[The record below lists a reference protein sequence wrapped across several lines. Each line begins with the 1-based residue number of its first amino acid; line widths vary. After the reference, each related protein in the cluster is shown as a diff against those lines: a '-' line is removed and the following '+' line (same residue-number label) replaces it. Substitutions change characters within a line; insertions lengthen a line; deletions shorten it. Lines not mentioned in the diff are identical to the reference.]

1 MTDEA
6 AVWDALRT
14 VVDPEIG
21 ENLVDLGLVYRVECR
36 EGAVEVDLTMTTPAC
51 PAADAIA
58 AEAESAVRA
67 AAPGDEV
74 RVAVVYEPPWTP
86 ERVSESVKQRFGW

>member
-14 VVDPEIG
+14 VIDPEIG
-21 ENLVDLGLVYRVECR
+21 ESLVDLGLVYRVECR

-51 PAADAIA
+51 PAADSIA
-58 AEAESAVRA
+58 AESG
-67 AAPGDEV
+67 P
-74 RVAVVYEPPWTP
+74 
-86 ERVSESVKQRFGW
+86 S

>member
-1 MTDEA
+1 MTDES

-14 VVDPEIG
+14 VLDPEIG
-21 ENLVDLGLVYRVECR
+21 ENLVDLGLVYRVERR

-51 PAADAIA
+51 PAAESIA

-67 AAPGDEV
+67 AVPGAEV
-74 RVAVVYEPPWTP
+74 RVAVVFEPPWTP